1 MQNSETPEKIDTKER
16 QYMALAPLTSLAGIF
31 INPLASTISPLILF
45 FIFRQRRPEVAKVAL
60 QTSDLAFSIQL
71 WIMLISLTLMLG
83 ISLDMIAVN
92 QAREMM
98 NLSTQVILVIFVV
111 SLFFALYQAVIGK
124 TCSHIISFKIAERVF
139 NMIENKNKK
148 TEDKISK

>member
-1 MQNSETPEKIDTKER
+1 MQKTDMPEKTDRKER

-31 INPLASTISPLILF
+31 INPLASTITPLILF
-45 FIFRQRRPEVAKVAL
+45 FIFRQRRPDVAKVAL
-60 QTSDLAFSIQL
+60 QTADLAFSIQL

-83 ISLDMIAVN
+83 ISLDIIVAN
-92 QAREMM
+92 EARDMM
-98 NLSTQVILVIFVV
+98 NLSTKIILVIFVV

-139 NMIENKNKK
+139 NMIENKNKP
-148 TEDKISK
+148 EDKTSN